1 MNTDIRIAVCTNRSP
16 SAVAECLKALREQA
30 GAEAV
35 VLVTSGLPEVEV
47 AAHRAAFDGTVIAEP
62 EPGLSRARNRAL
74 ATAAGVLAFVD
85 DDAVVADGWWEALRR
100 RWDEAPADVACIGGP
115 VRPRRLVGPP
125 PRVSGGLAPAP
136 PPPGPGGAGG
146 ASA

>member
-16 SAVAECLKALREQA
+16 AAVAEALEALQEQA
-30 GAEAV
+30 GTEAV
-35 VLVTSGLPEVEV
+35 VLVTSGLSEDEV
-47 AAHRAAFDGTVIAEP
+47 AAHRAAFAGAVLAEP
-62 EPGLSRARNRAL
+62 ATGLSRARNHAL
-74 ATAAGVLAFVD
+74 AAASGVVAFVD